1 MVSNNT
7 LVRLPF
13 SVDELDADTMQPRRK
28 HYNGNKTKIVGRKR
42 RAKLNKLYNN
52 GEMFRS
58 DK

>member
-1 MVSNNT
+1 MIAEMVKIP
-7 LVRLPF
+7 LPF
-13 SVDELDADTMQPRRK
+13 SVDELNADTMQPRRK